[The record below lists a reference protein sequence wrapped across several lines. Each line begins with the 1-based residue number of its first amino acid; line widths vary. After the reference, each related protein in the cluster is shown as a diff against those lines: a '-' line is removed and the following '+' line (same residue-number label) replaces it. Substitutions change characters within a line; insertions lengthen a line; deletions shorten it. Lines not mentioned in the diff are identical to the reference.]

1 MLRPVLERLQ
11 ELDRRLLRTMRTRY
25 HAPQIEDAVKALGM
39 AGEWGAVWVAIG
51 VAAAAVDPTR
61 RERWL
66 RAAAVAPAAVG
77 VNYLV
82 KLTVRRRRPR
92 LRRLPPLAAA
102 PSELS
107 FPSAHA
113 TSSMAAAAAMGRVAP
128 GSRPP
133 LYGLAGAICLT
144 RPYLGMHYPS
154 DVLGGAALGLVIG
167 RLWPG
172 LRGKGAEDRL
182 IDLVARAAPSTAAAS
197 SHRSSA
203 DGRPQTPASQRSGG
217 RPLSEGDPGRS

>member
-1 MLRPVLERLQ
+1 MLRPVPKRLQ
-11 ELDRRLLRTMRTRY
+11 RLDRRLLRRMRTRY
-25 HAPQIEDAVKALGM
+25 HEPQIEDSVKALGM
-39 AGEWGAVWVAIG
+39 AGEWGVIWLAIG
-51 VAAAAVDPTR
+51 MAAAAVDGPR
-61 RERWL
+61 RRRWL

-82 KLTVRRRRPR
+82 KLAVRRPRPR
-92 LRRLPPLAAA
+92 LRRLPPLAGA

-113 TSSMAAAAAMGRVAP
+113 TSSLAAATAMGRVAP
-128 GSRPP
+128 GARTP
-133 LYGLAGAICLT
+133 LYGLAAAICLT

-154 DVLGGAALGLVIG
+154 DVLGGAALGLLIG

-182 IDLVARAAPSTAAAS
+182 IDLMVSAAPSPAAAA
-197 SHRSSA
+197 RDGSA
-203 DGRPQTPASQRSGG
+203 GDGRTRAAAETSGDRPAG
-217 RPLSEGDPGRS
+217 EGEPGRS

>member
-11 ELDRRLLRTMRTRY
+11 RLDRRLLRGMRTRY
-25 HAPQIEDAVKALGM
+25 HAPQVEEAVKALGR

-51 VAAAAVDPTR
+51 LGAATADATR
-61 RERWL
+61 RPRWL

-82 KLTVRRRRPR
+82 KLAVRRRRPR
-92 LRRLPPLAAA
+92 LRRLPPLASA

-113 TSSMAAAAAMGRVAP
+113 TSSLAAATAMGRVAP
-128 GSRPP
+128 GARPP
-133 LYGLAGAICLT
+133 LYGLAAAICLT

-154 DVLGGAALGLVIG
+154 DVLGGAAIGLLIG

-182 IDLVARAAPSTAAAS
+182 IDLVTSAAPSAAATS
-197 SHRSSA
+197 RDGPGA
-203 DGRPQTPASQRSGG
+203 AGRPSASASRTSASRPAG
-217 RPLSEGDPGRS
+217 EGEPGRS

>member
-11 ELDRRLLRTMRTRY
+11 ELDRRLLRAMRTRY
-25 HAPQIEDAVKALGM
+25 HAPRTETTMKTLGIV
-39 AGEWGAVWVAIG
+39 GEWGGAWVAIG
-51 VAAAAVDPTR
+51 VAAAAVDATR

-82 KLTVRRRRPR
+82 KLAVRRRRPR
-92 LRRLPPLAAA
+92 LGRLPPLAAA

-113 TSSMAAAAAMGRVAP
+113 TSSLAAAAAMGRVAP
-128 GSRPP
+128 GLRPP
-133 LYGLAGAICLT
+133 LYGLAGAICVT

-154 DVLGGAALGLVIG
+154 DVLGGAAIGLVIG

-172 LRGKGAEDRL
+172 LGGKGAEDRL
-182 IDLVARAAPSTAAAS
+182 IDLVANPE
-197 SHRSSA
+197 RS
-203 DGRPQTPASQRSGG
+203 
-217 RPLSEGDPGRS
+217 